1 MAIPS
6 GKIEYSL
13 GENSV
18 TGSGFS
24 ITTAEL
30 KVALA
35 GPVSEIVFDTK
46 GKTVVK
52 ELLEGLAETEFDKTQ
67 IEEILLN
74 SKTPENWRVGEAIAE
89 AYLVEQYNCFFPW
102 PDSRDERKTGSSL
115 PGADLVGFQ
124 NIGKDDYFAFGE
136 VKTSEE
142 EAYPPSLVYGRTG
155 LKKQLEDLKDNLQ
168 IKDDLIIYL
177 CHRAVNSEWQFRF
190 QNAARK
196 YIRNKNNV
204 KIFGVLIRDVKPNED
219 DLKARI
225 ESLSRNRKPEMQIKL
240 FALYLPQNSIKTLGY
255 NIMNNNSGGYE

>member
-1 MAIPS
+1 MTKPS
-6 GKIEYSL
+6 GKIEYIL

-18 TGSGFS
+18 TGCGFS
-24 ITTAEL
+24 ITAAEL
-30 KVALA
+30 KVALS

-46 GKTVVK
+46 GKTTVK

-124 NIGKDDYFAFGE
+124 TIDKDEYFAFGE
-136 VKTSEE
+136 VKTSS
-142 EAYPPSLVYGRTG
+142 EAIFPPNVVYGRTG
-155 LKKQLEDLKDNLQ
+155 LTKQLEDLKDNLQ
-168 IKDDLIIYL
+168 IKDDLVIYL

-190 QNAARK
+190 KNAAKK

-204 KIFGVLIRDVKPNED
+204 KIFGVLVRDVQPNED
-219 DLKARI
+219 DLKARV
-225 ESLSRNRKPEMQIKL
+225 ENLSMDKKPEMQIKL
-240 FALYLPQNSIKTLGY
+240 FALYLPPNSIKTLSY
-255 NIMNNNSGGYE
+255 DIMNNNSGGIE